1 MENLTVYCLDLFD
14 EENISIDRS
23 PYPLRCAVQV
33 SSWSYLCPEESL
45 TKEFQPHLWT
55 GSSTVSTTFSITNI
69 PHICH
74 FFYTGKIFGEKNLHQ
89 NLHSKLP
96 IYTVNCQIF
105 ALNLKKFT
113 PAKKI
118 YMGAARGARVNFF
131 WPVSIFTDLTRKI
144 GNYCVNWQ
152 LTV

>member
-55 GSSTVSTTFSITNI
+55 GGSTIFTTFSITNGI
-69 PHICH
+69 TITFANSEQVSQPTLPSSTSLQSPNLGNPSKTTQRI
-74 FFYTGKIFGEKNLHQ
+74 FSVKGSPPPPYPLNGKSFRQKTLGGKGGYPPPPLTENRRKFSLKN
-89 NLHSKLP
+89 
-96 IYTVNCQIF
+96 
-105 ALNLKKFT
+105 
-113 PAKKI
+113 
-118 YMGAARGARVNFF
+118 R
-131 WPVSIFTDLTRKI
+131 
-144 GNYCVNWQ
+144 
-152 LTV
+152 